1 VQSPVPKR
9 ISAAAVLTIL
19 LTIAGCA
26 GTGGIAPQDHAIEPS
41 SLDAG
46 NAIRAANR
54 DAQWPAADWWRAYND
69 PQLNDWIDA
78 AQAGN
83 PSLAAAQ
90 ARVREALSM
99 AGVARAALAP
109 QVNASLSIQRQ
120 KWADNVYYGPGPLAG
135 EQSWNNT
142 GTLALSYHL
151 DLWGRDRNAAESA
164 LDAAHASAADAR
176 AAQLELQANVVRT
189 YIGMSLD
196 YALLDIA
203 KATLQQQQQIVDLAS
218 RRLKGGIGT
227 QLEVSQAE
235 TPLPEYER
243 QIDALDEQIAL
254 GRNQLAALAGKG
266 PGAGDAIRRP
276 ALSLAAPAGLP
287 AALPA
292 ELIGH
297 RPDVVAAR
305 WTVAAQAR
313 GIDVAKADFYPDIN
327 LLASIGGYAA
337 MGPLFQFLKSPSH
350 SWSAGPALSLP
361 IFDGGRLRAQ
371 LGAASAGYD
380 EAVERYNQSIVGAL
394 KDIAD
399 QVIRLRSLAT
409 QADDAARSVAA
420 AQRNYD
426 LAREGYRRGLTDYL
440 NVLVAQNQLLRAQE
454 GVAKVQA
461 ERLGA
466 HASLV
471 TALGGGLDE
480 PGNGPKADETL
491 PGHGK
496 GKAASATG
504 DAAAKVTNVAA
515 PAGAQRSLP
524 VTNNAGSVAGNGA
537 AVADNAGA
545 EPADASVPAS
555 AASHASSHA
564 ANRAQARNNAAT
576 GNGVN
581 VAGKSAAKSAD
592 ASALTDT
599 ASHTA
604 SRAHASND
612 GATGDAATVTSSAAT
627 TGTNTGAAATTPRA
641 SAAANAPA
649 AD

>member
-1 VQSPVPKR
+1 LEEIVQSPVPKG
-9 ISAAAVLTIL
+9 IAAAAVLTIL

-26 GTGGIAPQDHAIEPS
+26 STGGIAPQASGIEPS

-46 NAIRAANR
+46 NAIRAANT
-54 DAQWPAADWWRAYND
+54 DAQWPATDWWRAYND
-69 PQLNDWIDA
+69 PQLNQWIEA

-90 ARVREALSM
+90 ARVREAMSM
-99 AGVARAALAP
+99 AGVARSALSP
-109 QVNASLSIQRQ
+109 QVNGSLSIQRQ

-142 GTLALSYHL
+142 GTLGLSYHL
-151 DLWGRDRNAAESA
+151 DIWGKDKNAAERA
-164 LDAAHASAADAR
+164 LDAAHASAADAH
-176 AAQLELQANVVRT
+176 AAQLELEGNVVRT
-189 YIGMSLD
+189 YITMSLN

-243 QIDALDEQIAL
+243 QIDELEEQIAL

-266 PGAGDAIRRP
+266 PGAGDSIQRP
-276 ALSLAAPAGLP
+276 TLALNTPAGLP
-287 AALPA
+287 SALPA
-292 ELIGH
+292 DLIGH

-337 MGPLFQFLKSPSH
+337 MGPLFQFLKDPSH

-361 IFDGGRLRAQ
+361 ILDGGRLRSQ

-380 EAVERYNQSIVGAL
+380 EAVDRYNQSIVGAL
-394 KDIAD
+394 KDVSD
-399 QVIRLRSLAT
+399 QVIRIRSLTT
-409 QADDAARSVAA
+409 QADDADRSVAA
-420 AQRNYD
+420 ARKNYD

-440 NVLVAQNQLLRAQE
+440 NVLIAQNQLLRAQT
-454 GVAKVQA
+454 GVAKIQA
-461 ERLGA
+461 EQLGA

-480 PGNGPKADETL
+480 PANGPQANETL
-491 PGHGK
+491 PAHGK
-496 GKAASATG
+496 GKAA
-504 DAAAKVTNVAA
+504 
-515 PAGAQRSLP
+515 
-524 VTNNAGSVAGNGA
+524 
-537 AVADNAGA
+537 
-545 EPADASVPAS
+545 AS
-555 AASHASSHA
+555 AV
-564 ANRAQARNNAAT
+564 Q
-576 GNGVN
+576 
-581 VAGKSAAKSAD
+581 
-592 ASALTDT
+592 
-599 ASHTA
+599 
-604 SRAHASND
+604 
-612 GATGDAATVTSSAAT
+612 
-627 TGTNTGAAATTPRA
+627 P
-641 SAAANAPA
+641 ANAPGKPVASASQA
-649 AD
+649 ASVAASAPENPAHARAGAPAAE

>member
-1 VQSPVPKR
+1 VQSPVATR
-9 ISAAAVLTIL
+9 IAAAAALTIL

-26 GTGGIAPQDHAIEPS
+26 STGGIAPQASRTDPA

-46 NAIRAANR
+46 NAIRAADA
-54 DAQWPAADWWRAYND
+54 DAQWPAADWWRVYGD
-69 PQLNDWIDA
+69 PQLDAWIEA
-78 AQAGN
+78 AQANN

-90 ARVREALSM
+90 ARVREAMSM
-99 AGVARAALAP
+99 AGVARSALAP
-109 QVNASLSIQRQ
+109 QVNGDLSIKRQ
-120 KWADNVYYGPGPLAG
+120 KWADNLYYGPGPLAG

-151 DLWGRDRNAAESA
+151 DLWGKDRNAAERA
-164 LDAAHASAADAR
+164 LDAAHARAADAR

-203 KATLQQQQQIVDLAS
+203 RATLQQQQQIADLAN

-227 QLEVSQAE
+227 QLEASQAQ

-243 QIDALDEQIAL
+243 QIDALEERIAL

-266 PGAGDAIRRP
+266 PGAGDSIQRP
-276 ALSLAAPAGLP
+276 KLSLAAPAGLP
-287 AALPA
+287 SALPA
-292 ELIGH
+292 ELIGHRPDIVAARWTVAAQARGIDVAKAGFYPDIDLLASIGGYAAMGPLFQFLKNPSHSWSAGPALSLATPAGLPSALPADLIGH

-313 GIDVAKADFYPDIN
+313 GIDVAKAGFYPDID

-350 SWSAGPALSLP
+350 SWTAGPALSLP
-361 IFDGGRLRAQ
+361 ILDGGRLRSQ

-380 EAVERYNQSIVGAL
+380 EAVERYNQAIVGAL
-394 KDIAD
+394 KDISD
-399 QVIRLRSLAT
+399 QVIRIRSLAT
-409 QADDAARSVAA
+409 QAADAERSVAA
-420 AQRNYD
+420 ARKNYD
-426 LAREGYRRGLTDYL
+426 LSREGYRRGLTDYL
-440 NVLVAQNQLLRAQE
+440 NVLIAQNQLLHAQE
-454 GVAKVQA
+454 GVAKIQA

-480 PGNGPKADETL
+480 PTNGPQANETL

-496 GKAASATG
+496 GKG
-504 DAAAKVTNVAA
+504 
-515 PAGAQRSLP
+515 GAE
-524 VTNNAGSVAGNGA
+524 GSV
-537 AVADNAGA
+537 
-545 EPADASVPAS
+545 
-555 AASHASSHA
+555 
-564 ANRAQARNNAAT
+564 
-576 GNGVN
+576 
-581 VAGKSAAKSAD
+581 
-592 ASALTDT
+592 
-599 ASHTA
+599 
-604 SRAHASND
+604 SN
-612 GATGDAATVTSSAAT
+612 
-627 TGTNTGAAATTPRA
+627 
-641 SAAANAPA
+641 SAAASNGTAAPEAAGPAPRPATSPAPHAA

>member
-1 VQSPVPKR
+1 MRSPVPKR
-9 ISAAAVLTIL
+9 IPAAAFLTIL

-26 GTGGIAPQDHAIEPS
+26 STGGIAPQDHAVEPS

-46 NAIRAANR
+46 NAIRAADA
-54 DAQWPAADWWRAYND
+54 DAQWPAADWWRAYDD
-69 PQLNDWIDA
+69 PQLNQWIEA

-83 PSLAAAQ
+83 PSLGAAQ

-99 AGVARAALAP
+99 AGVARAALSP
-109 QVNASLSIQRQ
+109 QVNGNLSIQRQ
-120 KWADNVYYGPGPLAG
+120 KWADNLYYGPGELAG
-135 EQSWNNT
+135 QQSWNNT
-142 GTLALSYHL
+142 GTLALAYHL
-151 DLWGRDRNAAESA
+151 DFWGKDKNAAERA

-189 YIGMSLD
+189 YIEMSLN

-203 KATLQQQQQIVDLAS
+203 HDTLNQQQQIVALAT

-243 QIDALDEQIAL
+243 QIDAIEEKIAL

-313 GIDVAKADFYPDIN
+313 GIDVAKAGFYPDIN

-361 IFDGGRLRAQ
+361 IFDGGRLRSE

-380 EAVERYNQSIVGAL
+380 VAVEQYNQTIVGAL
-394 KDIAD
+394 KDISD
-399 QVIRLRSLAT
+399 QVIRMRSLAT

-420 AQRNYD
+420 AQKNYD
-426 LAREGYRRGLTDYL
+426 LSREGYRRGLTDYL
-440 NVLVAQNQLLRAQE
+440 NVLIAQNQLLRAQE
-454 GVAKVQA
+454 GVAKVRA

-480 PGNGPKADETL
+480 PANGPRADETL
-491 PGHGK
+491 PAHGK
-496 GKAASATG
+496 GKGNANAAAAAADATSAASASVAEQS
-504 DAAAKVTNVAA
+504 DHRAAAAPSGSVVDSGKPALPAA
-515 PAGAQRSLP
+515 AGA
-524 VTNNAGSVAGNGA
+524 A
-537 AVADNAGA
+537 AD
-545 EPADASVPAS
+545 P
-555 AASHASSHA
+555 HA
-564 ANRAQARNNAAT
+564 A
-576 GNGVN
+576 
-581 VAGKSAAKSAD
+581 
-592 ASALTDT
+592 T
-599 ASHTA
+599 ASTV
-604 SRAHASND
+604 HA
-612 GATGDAATVTSSAAT
+612 GTPSSAAP
-627 TGTNTGAAATTPRA
+627 GAAAE
-641 SAAANAPA
+641 
-649 AD
+649 

>member
-1 VQSPVPKR
+1 MQSPVPKG
-9 ISAAAVLTIL
+9 IAAAAVLTIL
-19 LTIAGCA
+19 ITIAGCA
-26 GTGGIAPQDHAIEPS
+26 STGGIAPQASGIEPS

-46 NAIRAANR
+46 NAIRAANA

-69 PQLNDWIDA
+69 PQLNQWIEA

-90 ARVREALSM
+90 ARVREAMSM
-99 AGVARAALAP
+99 AGVARSALSP
-109 QVNASLSIQRQ
+109 QVNGSLSIQRQ

-142 GTLALSYHL
+142 GTLGLSYHL
-151 DLWGRDRNAAESA
+151 DIWGKDKNAAERA

-176 AAQLELQANVVRT
+176 AAQLELEGNVVRT
-189 YIGMSLD
+189 YIEMSLN

-235 TPLPEYER
+235 TPIPEYER
-243 QIDALDEQIAL
+243 QIDEIEEKIAL

-266 PGAGDAIRRP
+266 PGAGDSIQRP
-276 ALSLAAPAGLP
+276 TLALNTPAGLP
-287 AALPA
+287 SALPA
-292 ELIGH
+292 DLIGH

-337 MGPLFQFLKSPSH
+337 MGPLFQFLKDPAH

-361 IFDGGRLRAQ
+361 ILDGGRLRSQ

-380 EAVERYNQSIVGAL
+380 EAVDRYNQSIVGAL
-394 KDIAD
+394 KDISD
-399 QVIRLRSLAT
+399 QVIRIRSLST
-409 QADDAARSVAA
+409 QAGDADRSVAA
-420 AQRNYD
+420 ARKNYD

-440 NVLVAQNQLLRAQE
+440 NVLIAQNQLLAAQV

-461 ERLGA
+461 EQLGA

-480 PGNGPKADETL
+480 PANGPQASETL
-491 PGHGK
+491 PAHGK
-496 GKAASATG
+496 GKTQSGAAAQPASAPATPSG
-504 DAAAKVTNVAA
+504 PAGRADRATANVTANTSANPA
-515 PAGAQRSLP
+515 RTPAGA
-524 VTNNAGSVAGNGA
+524 
-537 AVADNAGA
+537 
-545 EPADASVPAS
+545 PA
-555 AASHASSHA
+555 
-564 ANRAQARNNAAT
+564 T
-576 GNGVN
+576 E
-581 VAGKSAAKSAD
+581 
-592 ASALTDT
+592 
-599 ASHTA
+599 
-604 SRAHASND
+604 
-612 GATGDAATVTSSAAT
+612 
-627 TGTNTGAAATTPRA
+627 
-641 SAAANAPA
+641 
-649 AD
+649 

>member
-1 VQSPVPKR
+1 LEEIVQSPVPKR
-9 ISAAAVLTIL
+9 VSTAAVLTIL

-26 GTGGIAPQDHAIEPS
+26 STGGVAPQTHGIEPS

-46 NAIRAANR
+46 NAIRAANA

-69 PQLNDWIDA
+69 PQLNEWIEA
-78 AQAGN
+78 AQTGN

-90 ARVREALSM
+90 ARVREAMSM
-99 AGVARAALAP
+99 AGVARSALSP
-109 QVNASLSIQRQ
+109 QVNGNLSIQRQ
-120 KWADNVYYGPGPLAG
+120 KWANNLYYGPGELAG

-142 GTLALSYHL
+142 GTLGLSYHL
-151 DLWGRDRNAAESA
+151 DLWGKDKNAAERA

-176 AAQLELQANVVRT
+176 AAQLELQGNVVRT
-189 YIGMSLD
+189 YIGMSLN

-203 KATLQQQQQIVDLAS
+203 KATLQQQQQIVDLAN

-235 TPLPEYER
+235 TPMPEYER
-243 QIDALDEQIAL
+243 QIDEIEEKIAL

-266 PGAGDAIRRP
+266 PGAGDAIQRP

-287 AALPA
+287 SALPA
-292 ELIGH
+292 DLIGH

-350 SWSAGPALSLP
+350 SWSVGPALSLP
-361 IFDGGRLRAQ
+361 IFDGGRLRSQ

-394 KDIAD
+394 KDISD
-399 QVIRLRSLAT
+399 QVIRIRSLAT
-409 QADDAARSVAA
+409 QSGDADRSVAA
-420 AQRNYD
+420 ARKNYD
-426 LAREGYRRGLTDYL
+426 LSREGYKRGLTDYL
-440 NVLVAQNQLLRAQE
+440 NVLIAQNQLLRAQE
-454 GVAKVQA
+454 GVAKIQA

-480 PGNGPKADETL
+480 PANGPQANETL
-491 PGHGK
+491 PEHGK
-496 GKAASATG
+496 GKGKDKRNAAASTTT
-504 DAAAKVTNVAA
+504 AAAASTPRAIAAA
-515 PAGAQRSLP
+515 PA
-524 VTNNAGSVAGNGA
+524 
-537 AVADNAGA
+537 A
-545 EPADASVPAS
+545 E
-555 AASHASSHA
+555 
-564 ANRAQARNNAAT
+564 
-576 GNGVN
+576 
-581 VAGKSAAKSAD
+581 
-592 ASALTDT
+592 
-599 ASHTA
+599 
-604 SRAHASND
+604 
-612 GATGDAATVTSSAAT
+612 
-627 TGTNTGAAATTPRA
+627 
-641 SAAANAPA
+641 
-649 AD
+649 

>member
-1 VQSPVPKR
+1 MQSPVPKGVA
-9 ISAAAVLTIL
+9 AAAVLTIL

-26 GTGGIAPQDHAIEPS
+26 NTGGIAPQASGIEPS

-46 NAIRAANR
+46 NAIRAANA

-69 PQLNDWIDA
+69 PQLNEWIEA

-83 PSLAAAQ
+83 PTLAVAQ
-90 ARVREALSM
+90 ARVREAVSM
-99 AGVARAALAP
+99 AGVARSALSP
-109 QVNASLSIQRQ
+109 QVNGSLSIQRQ
-120 KWADNVYYGPGPLAG
+120 KWADNLYYGPGPLAG

-142 GTLALSYHL
+142 GTLGLSYHL
-151 DLWGRDRNAAESA
+151 DIWGKDKNAAERA

-176 AAQLELQANVVRT
+176 AAQLELEGNVVRT
-189 YIGMSLD
+189 YIEMSMN

-203 KATLQQQQQIVDLAS
+203 RATLQQQQQIADLAT

-243 QIDALDEQIAL
+243 QIDAIEEQIAL

-266 PGAGDAIRRP
+266 PGAGDSIRRP
-276 ALSLAAPAGLP
+276 TLALDAPAGLP
-287 AALPA
+287 GTLPA
-292 ELIGH
+292 DLIGH

-337 MGPLFQFLKSPSH
+337 MGPLFQFLKNPSH

-361 IFDGGRLRAQ
+361 IFDGGRLRSQ

-380 EAVERYNQSIVGAL
+380 EAVDRYNQSIVSAL

-399 QVIRLRSLAT
+399 QVVRIRSLAT
-409 QADDAARSVAA
+409 QADDADRSVAA
-420 AQRNYD
+420 ARKNYD
-426 LAREGYRRGLTDYL
+426 LSREGYRRGLTDYL
-440 NVLVAQNQLLRAQE
+440 NVLVAQSQLLRAQE
-454 GVAKVQA
+454 GVAKIQA

-480 PGNGPKADETL
+480 PANGPQENETL

-496 GKAASATG
+496 GKVKAATADSSAAASTS
-504 DAAAKVTNVAA
+504 
-515 PAGAQRSLP
+515 RSSA
-524 VTNNAGSVAGNGA
+524 N
-537 AVADNAGA
+537 
-545 EPADASVPAS
+545 AS
-555 AASHASSHA
+555 AAE
-564 ANRAQARNNAAT
+564 
-576 GNGVN
+576 
-581 VAGKSAAKSAD
+581 
-592 ASALTDT
+592 
-599 ASHTA
+599 
-604 SRAHASND
+604 
-612 GATGDAATVTSSAAT
+612 
-627 TGTNTGAAATTPRA
+627 
-641 SAAANAPA
+641 
-649 AD
+649 

>member
-1 VQSPVPKR
+1 MQSPVPKG
-9 ISAAAVLTIL
+9 IAAVAVLTIL

-26 GTGGIAPQDHAIEPS
+26 NTGGIAPQASGIEPA

-46 NAIRAANR
+46 NAIRAADA

-69 PQLNDWIDA
+69 PQLNEWIDA

-83 PSLAAAQ
+83 PTLAVAQ
-90 ARVREALSM
+90 ARVREAASM
-99 AGVARAALAP
+99 AGVARSALSP
-109 QVNASLSIQRQ
+109 QVNGSLSIQRE
-120 KWADNVYYGPGPLAG
+120 KWADNLYYGPGPLAG

-142 GTLALSYHL
+142 GTLGLAYHL
-151 DLWGRDRNAAESA
+151 DIWGKDRNAAERA
-164 LDAAHASAADAR
+164 LDSAHASAADAR
-176 AAQLELQANVVRT
+176 AAQLELEGNVVRT
-189 YIGMSLD
+189 YIDMSMN

-203 KATLQQQQQIVDLAS
+203 RATLQQQQQIADLAT

-243 QIDALDEQIAL
+243 QIDAIEEQIAL

-266 PGAGDAIRRP
+266 PGAGDSIRRP
-276 ALSLAAPAGLP
+276 VLALDAPAGLP
-287 AALPA
+287 STLPA
-292 ELIGH
+292 DLIGH

-337 MGPLFQFLKSPSH
+337 MGPLFQFLKNPSH

-361 IFDGGRLRAQ
+361 ILDGGRLRSQ

-380 EAVERYNQSIVGAL
+380 EAVDRYNQSIVGAL

-399 QVIRLRSLAT
+399 QVVRIRSLAA
-409 QADDAARSVAA
+409 QADDADRSVAA
-420 AQRNYD
+420 ARKNYE
-426 LAREGYRRGLTDYL
+426 LSREGYRRGLTDYL
-440 NVLVAQNQLLRAQE
+440 NVLVAQSQLLRAQE
-454 GVAKVQA
+454 GVAKIQA

-480 PGNGPKADETL
+480 PANGPQQDETL

-496 GKAASATG
+496 GKSKAAADSTAAAGPSDTPAQTGSTSRTNNAAQVSTTAQPQSRAASPAKPTR
-504 DAAAKVTNVAA
+504 AAAKRADGNARLSAA
-515 PAGAQRSLP
+515 TSTSRSS
-524 VTNNAGSVAGNGA
+524 TS
-537 AVADNAGA
+537 
-545 EPADASVPAS
+545 AS
-555 AASHASSHA
+555 AAE
-564 ANRAQARNNAAT
+564 
-576 GNGVN
+576 
-581 VAGKSAAKSAD
+581 
-592 ASALTDT
+592 
-599 ASHTA
+599 
-604 SRAHASND
+604 
-612 GATGDAATVTSSAAT
+612 
-627 TGTNTGAAATTPRA
+627 
-641 SAAANAPA
+641 
-649 AD
+649 